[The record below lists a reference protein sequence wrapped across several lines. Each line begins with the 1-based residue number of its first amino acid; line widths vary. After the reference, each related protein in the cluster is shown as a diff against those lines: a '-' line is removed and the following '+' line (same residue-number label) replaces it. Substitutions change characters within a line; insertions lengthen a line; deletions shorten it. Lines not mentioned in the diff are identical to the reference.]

1 LTDFRAQALLG
12 KWRITE
18 MDLWDAVYIDMMGPG
33 YILIR
38 EAGGEMA
45 FGCVRIGLHC
55 EYGQDSIFF
64 SFEGSDEMEEVS
76 GDGDAEL
83 EEDGALTGEIRFDN
97 GDEATFRASRWVD
110 IGALT

>member
-1 LTDFRAQALLG
+1 LNDSRAKALLG
-12 KWRITE
+12 KWRVTE
-18 MDLWDAVYIDMMGPG
+18 MDLWDSDYIDMMGPG
-33 YILIR
+33 HILIG

-55 EYGQDSIFF
+55 EYGQESIFF
-64 SFEGSDEMEEVS
+64 SFEGSDELEEVS

-83 EEDGALTGEIRFDN
+83 EEDGTLTDEVRFDN

-110 IGALT
+110 IRELT